1 MYQVTIIRQQE
12 LIYLL
17 DSKAMTRKGNVTI
30 VRNVLF
36 EKTFDK
42 GPQSTL
48 RI

>member
-12 LIYLL
+12 PIYLL
-17 DSKAMTRKGNVTI
+17 GSKAMTRKGNVTI